1 MNTHQDTGILLFP
14 LVSMQFFSSGL
25 IMVGDTDM
33 EAVVLTMG
41 RDLWVSE
48 SKYDFKYCIS
58 QCDQCL
64 LYFRTIRNNI
74 PVQNCLINAKGTND
88 EI

>member
-1 MNTHQDTGILLFP
+1 MTPNTALANVETTL
-14 LVSMQFFSSGL
+14 
-25 IMVGDTDM
+25 
-33 EAVVLTMG
+33 
-41 RDLWVSE
+41 
-48 SKYDFKYCIS
+48 K
-58 QCDQCL
+58 CDQCL

>member
-48 SKYDFKYCIS
+48 SKYDS
-58 QCDQCL
+58 
-64 LYFRTIRNNI
+64 
-74 PVQNCLINAKGTND
+74 
-88 EI
+88 